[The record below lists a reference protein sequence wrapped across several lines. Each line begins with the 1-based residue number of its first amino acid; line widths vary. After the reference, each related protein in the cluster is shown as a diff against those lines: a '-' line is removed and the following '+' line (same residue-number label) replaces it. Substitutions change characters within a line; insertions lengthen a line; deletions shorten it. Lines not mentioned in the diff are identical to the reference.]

1 MRAPL
6 SMRSYVYTPHHT
18 TPHQYRRTATPI
30 TRMLLLHP
38 PQTHRSR
45 GGCGVAD
52 YLVGKDAA
60 YGREKLHESADM
72 AGGGTMAA
80 AVSWYGPLID
90 LSAAAAAPGTRARD

>member
-18 TPHQYRRTATPI
+18 STHELQ
-30 TRMLLLHP
+30 HP
-38 PQTHRSR
+38 SLECCCCTLPKHTVAER
-45 GGCGVAD
+45 GCGVAD

-72 AGGGTMAA
+72 AGGRREVDQRPVPADSCRHG
-80 AVSWYGPLID
+80 
-90 LSAAAAAPGTRARD
+90 AAAAPGTRARD